1 MREWE
6 SQHEVFI
13 ANIVVDD
20 ADAGRVALLVP
31 AFLNSVFRYLGDLH
45 RNVRACL
52 WGGIPR

>member
-6 SQHEVFI
+6 SQHEVFF
-13 ANIVVDD
+13 ANVVVDD
-20 ADAGRVALLVP
+20 ALTGRVALLVP
-31 AFLNSVFRYLGDLH
+31 AFLNSVFRNLGDLH